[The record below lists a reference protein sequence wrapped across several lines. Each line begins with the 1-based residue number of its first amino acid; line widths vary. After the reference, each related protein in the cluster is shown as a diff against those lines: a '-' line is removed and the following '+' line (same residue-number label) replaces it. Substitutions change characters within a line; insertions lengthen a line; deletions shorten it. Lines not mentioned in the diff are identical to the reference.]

1 VSSSESQAEK
11 VQDLKARVLILQQQQ
26 LRLAQQADS
35 QAAKASALDSA
46 TSSLHKDM
54 GRLNEFIGDAT
65 RHCTYGHHTQADETD
80 EAGGGSNMTLCL
92 SVLCCSELCN
102 ENVLKEKEF
111 VEQLAALEHEAA
123 QADDKLR
130 TVLDAKHNV
139 RHTAQ

>member
-1 VSSSESQAEK
+1 MICNLVVVQVKCVSSSESQAEK

-65 RHCTYGHHTQADETD
+65 RHCTYGQTAHTHTHTRK
-80 EAGGGSNMTLCL
+80 EAPT
-92 SVLCCSELCN
+92 
-102 ENVLKEKEF
+102 
-111 VEQLAALEHEAA
+111 
-123 QADDKLR
+123 
-130 TVLDAKHNV
+130 
-139 RHTAQ
+139 